1 MIFGI
6 HIYLTKSVCHMQEW
20 LLSFLT
26 FELSP
31 LNEFYRG
38 KRVRFI
44 MLIPFE
50 IF

>member
-1 MIFGI
+1 MS
-6 HIYLTKSVCHMQEW
+6 HARMVAPPCW
-20 LLSFLT
+20 P

-38 KRVRFI
+38 QLFVLFI
-44 MLIPFE
+44 TLISFE